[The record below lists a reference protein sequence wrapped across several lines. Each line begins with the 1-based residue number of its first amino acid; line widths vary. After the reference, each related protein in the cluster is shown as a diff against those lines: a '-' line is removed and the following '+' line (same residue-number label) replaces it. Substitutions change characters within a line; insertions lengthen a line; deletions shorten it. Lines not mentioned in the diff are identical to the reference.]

1 MKAGTPE
8 GSVVVPGELE
18 SVAKLVSNQVIQ
30 FNIKVVNSFNF
41 DVSLALA
48 LALIILQAWCR

>member
-18 SVAKLVSNQVIQ
+18 SVAKLVSNQVVQ
-30 FNIKVVNSFNF
+30 FKIKVVNSFNF
-41 DVSLALA
+41 DVGLALPCPG
-48 LALIILQAWCR
+48 LDHPSGLM

>member
-30 FNIKVVNSFNF
+30 FNIKVVKSFNF
-41 DVSLALA
+41 DVGLA
-48 LALIILQAWCR
+48 LALIILQAFCR

>member
-30 FNIKVVNSFNF
+30 FNIKVVNSFYF
-41 DVSLALA
+41 DVSLA